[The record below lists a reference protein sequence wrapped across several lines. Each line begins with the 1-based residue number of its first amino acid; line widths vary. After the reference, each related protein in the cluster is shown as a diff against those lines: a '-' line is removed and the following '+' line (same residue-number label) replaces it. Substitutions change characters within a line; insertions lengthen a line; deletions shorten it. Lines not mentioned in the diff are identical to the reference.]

1 MRTGSAIKR
10 AFLPRSARNKRYRRP
25 PVSKTKS
32 LDGTEGNVPRIMTL
46 HAKSFDAIS
55 GGHAQLVEIKLP
67 KERLPVD
74 VISRKKGFNKHR
86 TQKEALGRRILCE
99 ECGSL
104 YSKDKKKEVTN

>member
-74 VISRKKGFNKHR
+74 AISRKKGLTNS
-86 TQKEALGRRILCE
+86 GRRRRHWEDESYARSVGVYARKI
-99 ECGSL
+99 
-104 YSKDKKKEVTN
+104 KKKK